1 MTKESP
7 QSGLIEVEGLVKAYG
22 PHTVVRDI
30 SFEVLPA
37 EIFVILGPNGA
48 GKTTT
53 VEILEGLRKLDSGKV
68 RVLGDDPGARGVS
81 HRVGVMPQEG
91 DLYAG
96 IRAEEAV
103 RLFASFYDD
112 PEDPREL
119 MERIGI
125 DRVRKTTYR
134 RLSGGERRR
143 LSLALAL
150 VGRPDLLFLDEPTAE
165 MDIEGRRTTWDIV
178 AGLKRRGAT
187 IVLTTHLINEA
198 EKLADRVA
206 ILSRGE
212 LVALGSPAEL
222 AARKDARITFETAS
236 QIDPDGLTAAL
247 GVSVT
252 STAPRTYRVESD
264 DPTPHLISRLATW
277 LAARGVL
284 FRSLDVGA
292 RSLEEVYLDLT
303 GDRPESEA
311 E

>member
-1 MTKESP
+1 MTTRS
-7 QSGLIEVEGLVKAYG
+7 LIEVEGLVKAYG
-22 PHTVVRDI
+22 QHTVVREV
-30 SFEVLPA
+30 SFEVSPA

-53 VEILEGLRKLDSGKV
+53 VEILEGLRRLDAGRV
-68 RVLGDDPGARGVS
+68 RVLGEDPGARSVS
-81 HRVGVMPQEG
+81 QRVGVMPQTG

-96 IRAEEAV
+96 IRTEEAV
-103 RLFASFYDD
+103 KLFASFYDD
-112 PEDPREL
+112 PEDPNEL
-119 MERIGI
+119 MKRVGI
-125 DRVRKTTYR
+125 DEVRRTTYR

-150 VGRPDLLFLDEPTAE
+150 VGRPDLVFLDEPTAE
-165 MDIEGRRTTWDIV
+165 MDIEARRTAWDIV
-178 AGLKRRGAT
+178 AGLKRRGST
-187 IVLTTHLINEA
+187 VVLTTHLINEA

-222 AARKDARITFETAS
+222 AARQDARITFETATD
-236 QIDPDGLTAAL
+236 IDPDGLTAAL
-247 GVSVT
+247 GISVT
-252 STAPRTYRVESD
+252 ATAPRSYRIESD
-264 DPTPHLISRLATW
+264 DPTPHLVSRLATW

-303 GDRPESEA
+303 GDRPESE
-311 E
+311 EE